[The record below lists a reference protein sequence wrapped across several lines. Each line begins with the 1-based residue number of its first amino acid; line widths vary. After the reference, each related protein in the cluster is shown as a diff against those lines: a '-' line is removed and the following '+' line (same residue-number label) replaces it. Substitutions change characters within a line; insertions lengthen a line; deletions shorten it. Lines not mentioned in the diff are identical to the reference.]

1 MLRDTA
7 TTINPA
13 TLPRQSARATQ
24 RDAMR
29 RALMYYVQSTADPD
43 GVEPEALV
51 AETLQTLYDDV
62 IASGASTAA
71 EYRAIR
77 DKREH
82 VGRLD
87 PLAYLDAEIGRYRS
101 LETTLGDRMADAL
114 SVVFAEEMDRL
125 AVDGNEWTP
134 TGLLAGLELVARG
147 GVR

>member
-1 MLRDTA
+1 MLRDAT

-13 TLPRQSARATQ
+13 TLPRQSALATR
-24 RDAMR
+24 RDNLR
-29 RALMYYVQSTADPD
+29 RALRCYVESVADPD
-43 GVEPEALV
+43 GVESEALV

-87 PLAYLDAEIGRYRS
+87 PLAYLDAEIGRYRG
-101 LETTLGDRMADAL
+101 LGTTLGDRMADAL
-114 SVVFAEEMDRL
+114 MGVFAEEQDRN

-134 TGLLAGLELVARG
+134 TGLVAGLELAARG